1 MMSMVARQEVKL
13 GELRRMLVAL
23 FVTLR
28 LSWLLNFCVVML
40 RRDLPW
46 TGDTSGVNGEL

>member
-1 MMSMVARQEVKL
+1 MSMVAKQEVEL
-13 GELRRMLVAL
+13 GELRRMFVAL

-46 TGDTSGVNGEL
+46 TGGISGVNGGL